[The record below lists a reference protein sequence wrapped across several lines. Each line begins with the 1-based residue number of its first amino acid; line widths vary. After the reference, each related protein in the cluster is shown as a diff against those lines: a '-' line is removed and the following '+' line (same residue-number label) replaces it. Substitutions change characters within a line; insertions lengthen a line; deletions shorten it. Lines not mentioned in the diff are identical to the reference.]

1 MAGASSNSRIRISGT
16 HASASLVLLSCYPQ
30 HVIWCIPDRPP
41 PGEYPR
47 IVTLE
52 KVLVM
57 NLDTVSLDESMVL
70 PEPPISTGRSMQ
82 ETLAQKLSVVAAQ
95 FAKAACEART
105 GDGEATNAHI
115 AHAMSLLR
123 GIQYLLP
130 AGTRLS
136 SGRERKVVSGG
147 LLAWRARR
155 VISHVEANLSRRIHI
170 QELAQ
175 LLGLSSSHFCR
186 AFRRSFGTS
195 PRDFVLR
202 RRIEAA
208 KALMVTTSET
218 LSSIAV
224 GCGMCDQQHFTH
236 SFRRIVGETPSSW
249 RRTRLGL
256 ISPTY

>member
-1 MAGASSNSRIRISGT
+1 MAGASSNSRARANGT
-16 HASASLVLLSCYPQ
+16 HASVSPILLSCYPQ
-30 HVIWCIPDRPP
+30 HVIWCIPERPQ

-47 IVTLE
+47 IVTIE

-57 NLDTVSLDESMVL
+57 NLDTVSLDESMGL
-70 PEPPISTGRSMQ
+70 PEPLISTGRSMQ
-82 ETLAQKLSVVAAQ
+82 ETLAQKLSMVAAQ
-95 FAKAACEART
+95 VSKAAFEARG
-105 GDGEATNAHI
+105 GDCETTSAHI

-123 GIQYLLP
+123 GIQHLLP
-130 AGTRLS
+130 GSTHLLS
-136 SGRERKVVSGG
+136 NPETHVVRGG

-155 VISHVEANLSRRIHI
+155 VISHVETNLSRRIHI
-170 QELAQ
+170 QELAR

-224 GCGMCDQQHFTH
+224 SCGMCDQQHFTH
-236 SFRRIVGETPSSW
+236 SFRRIVGETPSTW